1 MKVKSEG
8 EVKDT
13 PNGCARISNF
23 SRAEG
28 SLFPQFI
35 RHLGLCVRSDCS
47 THCTYKYCKTKEFDS
62 PPATGLLFTNLAIF
76 VHCIIYFDFL
86 ETRMSSEIWESVL
99 LHFIILLVFIVVT
112 CFNYLKCQ
120 A

>member
-13 PNGCARISNF
+13 TNGCARVSNF

-35 RHLGLCVRSDCS
+35 RHLGLCVRSDCAM
-47 THCTYKYCKTKEFDS
+47 HCTYKYCKTKEFDS
-62 PPATGLLFTNLAIF
+62 PPAIGPLFTNLAIF

-86 ETRMSSEIWESVL
+86 EARMSSEIWESVL
-99 LHFIILLVFIVVT
+99 LHFIILRMFIVVT
-112 CFNYLKCQ
+112 CFNYLKCH